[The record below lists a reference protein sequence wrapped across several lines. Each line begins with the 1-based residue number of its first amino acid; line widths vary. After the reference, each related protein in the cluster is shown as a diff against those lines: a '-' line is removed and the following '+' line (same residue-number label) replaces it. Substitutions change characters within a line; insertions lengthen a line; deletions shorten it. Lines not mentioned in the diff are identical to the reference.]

1 MPEILS
7 SPQRLLTTQEMSALI
22 TVSPETLTVW
32 RKKGIVP
39 CVKIKHVIRFNP
51 DRVLAALAKLE
62 ATNELVD

>member
-1 MPEILS
+1 
-7 SPQRLLTTQEMSALI
+7 MSALI